1 VSCDAA
7 RHLISQAVPLVEEAR
22 ALSFALSLTL
32 ASTPHQDLGGEEVD
46 ALCQL
51 AYELQ
56 SKLTT
61 AVELLHDAERIS
73 DH

>member
-1 VSCDAA
+1 M
-7 RHLISQAVPLVEEAR
+7 
-22 ALSFALSLTL
+22 TL
-32 ASTPHQDLGGEEVD
+32 AATPRQDLGSEEID

-61 AVELLHDAERIS
+61 AIGLLHDAEKAS
-73 DH
+73 DE

>member
-1 VSCDAA
+1 
-7 RHLISQAVPLVEEAR
+7 
-22 ALSFALSLTL
+22 LSFALSMTL
-32 ASTPHQDLGGEEVD
+32 AATPRQDLGSQELD

-61 AVELLHDAERIS
+61 AIELLHDAEKAS
-73 DH
+73 DE

>member
-1 VSCDAA
+1 M
-7 RHLISQAVPLVEEAR
+7 
-22 ALSFALSLTL
+22 TL
-32 ASTPHQDLGGEEVD
+32 AATPRQDLGSQELD

-61 AVELLHDAERIS
+61 AIGLLHDAEKAC
-73 DH
+73 DE

>member
-1 VSCDAA
+1 VTCDAA
-7 RHLISQAVPLVEEAR
+7 RHLLSSAVLLVEESR
-22 ALSFALSLTL
+22 ALSFALSMTL
-32 ASTPHQDLGGEEVD
+32 AATPRQDLGSEEID

-61 AVELLHDAERIS
+61 AIGLLHDAERAS
-73 DH
+73 DE